1 MSKFNVWIDTP
12 ITGDN
17 GNVLSA
23 DAFNDTNNQR
33 ANGFRAGTGAS
44 SVYVNSG
51 LRQANLVVAA
61 LMNIIDTNST
71 YDLTSSVTNVQ
82 NLMSEYFNKFA
93 LKTGNYQTLTVG
105 NSTKAIQDSDGNTIN
120 TTYAKQNGTYNSMTV
135 GKADFAETARKSE
148 SANAAQVAIYA
159 SEDVSKGT
167 IEERLTSLGFKT
179 GGMVITGEP
188 SFTGTNIMTR
198 QGNYAIANLDIT
210 FNEKQHTTGPTL
222 FTIDI
227 DPYGNFNA
235 IDYET
240 LKGYAMLTFSYS
252 DSPNVTMKKA
262 FGIDFINSY
271 TMAIRSLYD
280 DVGPYEVE
288 KIEIL
293 NFGFRVLPL

>member
-82 NLMSEYFNKFA
+82 NLISEYFNKFA

-105 NSTKAIQDSDGNTIN
+105 NSTKATQDSHGNTIN
-120 TTYAKQNGTYNSMTV
+120 TTYAKTDGTYNAMIV

-148 SANAAQVAIYA
+148 SANTA
-159 SEDVSKGT
+159 
-167 IEERLTSLGFKT
+167 
-179 GGMVITGEP
+179 
-188 SFTGTNIMTR
+188 
-198 QGNYAIANLDIT
+198 
-210 FNEKQHTTGPTL
+210 
-222 FTIDI
+222 
-227 DPYGNFNA
+227 
-235 IDYET
+235 
-240 LKGYAMLTFSYS
+240 
-252 DSPNVTMKKA
+252 
-262 FGIDFINSY
+262 
-271 TMAIRSLYD
+271 
-280 DVGPYEVE
+280 
-288 KIEIL
+288 
-293 NFGFRVLPL
+293 